1 MVKVMYKNMS
11 CPFAKNLEVYFED
24 ASGNKTYGFIEF
36 VSDSYVTVCIKTG
49 EHKVNSTCL
58 LFYPEQWHKLTP
70 TTSKR
75 K

>member
-1 MVKVMYKNMS
+1 MYKNMS

-24 ASGNKTYGFIEF
+24 SFGNQTHGFIEF

-49 EHKVNSTCL
+49 EHKVNNICM
-58 LFYPEQWHKLTP
+58 LFYPNQWDKLIP

-75 K
+75 E

>member
-1 MVKVMYKNMS
+1 MS
-11 CPFAKNLEVYFED
+11 CPFAEKLEVYFED
-24 ASGNKTYGFIEF
+24 SLGNRTYGFIEF
-36 VSDSYVTVCIKTG
+36 ICDSYVTVCFKQG
-49 EHKVNSTCL
+49 EHRVNNTCL

>member
-1 MVKVMYKNMS
+1 MS

-24 ASGNKTYGFIEF
+24 ALGNKTYGFIEF
-36 VSDSYVTVCIKTG
+36 ICDLYVTVCINKG
-49 EHKVNSTCL
+49 EHRVNSTCL

>member
-1 MVKVMYKNMS
+1 MS

-24 ASGNKTYGFIEF
+24 ALGNKTYGFIEF
-36 VSDSYVTVCIKTG
+36 ICDSYVTVCINKG
-49 EHKVNSTCL
+49 EHRVNSTCL

-70 TTSKR
+70 TSSKR